1 MAILERISKV
11 TVYSTTTCSSCKVLM
26 SWLEKEGVPFS
37 KKSTDQDEEAMTQ
50 FMRVN
55 EGAIGVP
62 FTVIEYESGMTVK
75 IAGFHKSKFKE
86 ALGL

>member
-1 MAILERISKV
+1 
-11 TVYSTTTCSSCKVLM
+11 M
-26 SWLEKEGVPFS
+26 SWLEKEGVPFL
-37 KKSTDQDEEAMTQ
+37 KKLTDKDEEAMAQ

-62 FTVIEYESGMTVK
+62 FTVIEYESGVTAK

-86 ALGL
+86 ILGL